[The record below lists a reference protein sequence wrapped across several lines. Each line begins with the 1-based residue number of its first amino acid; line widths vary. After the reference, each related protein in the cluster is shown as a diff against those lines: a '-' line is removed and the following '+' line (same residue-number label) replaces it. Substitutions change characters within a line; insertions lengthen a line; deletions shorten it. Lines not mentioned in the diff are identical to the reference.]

1 MIKKIIYFVGIV
13 GLAISSF
20 SVLAK
25 EYTGP
30 KFDLS
35 QVQPEFRIGY
45 LPDEPAA
52 ETLARNECMIPY
64 YEAALGVP
72 AKQFTFNDNAGAIEA
87 FLGGNL
93 DMIWFGSS
101 AYSSVEIEKPGWAAP
116 IMTRVQPTGDIGY
129 YSVMI
134 ARKDSDITS
143 VAEMDGKHFA
153 FGDPDSTSGTL
164 VPSVVLPEELGKPID
179 QHFGQV
185 SFSGSH
191 EATVL
196 GVLNGDYDAGVTW
209 VSGVGEWSE
218 GYTSGQLNTMVRK
231 GVLNMDDIVQIW
243 SSALIPNGPHTVPST
258 FPTGGSVA
266 LLGMQ
271 KWIHEND
278 KECSENHT
286 NGEVKGWI
294 PVDSS
299 FYDAIVAVKKAQLE
313 AAK

>member
-1 MIKKIIYFVGIV
+1 MKNKTILSVVAALSLNVSG
-13 GLAISSF
+13 AI
-20 SVLAK
+20 AM
-25 EYTGP
+25 EYKGP
-30 KFDLS
+30 TFDLS
-35 QVQPEFRIGY
+35 QVQPEFRVGY

-64 YEAALGVP
+64 YEAALNVP
-72 AKQFTFNDNAGAIEA
+72 VKQFTFNDNAGAIEA

-101 AYSSVEIEKPGWAAP
+101 AYSSVEIEKPGFAAP

-129 YSVMI
+129 YSIMI
-134 ARKDSDITS
+134 ALKESGIES
-143 VAEMDGKHFA
+143 VADMKGKHFA

-164 VPSVVLPEELGKPID
+164 VPSVVLPEELGMPIEN
-179 QHFGQV
+179 HFGEV

-209 VSGVGEWSE
+209 VSGVGEWDE
-218 GYTSGQLNTMVRK
+218 GYTSGQLNTMVKK

-243 SSALIPNGPHTVPST
+243 SSALIPNGPHTVPAT
-258 FPTGGSVA
+258 FPTGGSTA

-271 KWIHEND
+271 KWIHDND

-294 PVDSS
+294 SVDSS
-299 FYDAIVAVKKAQLE
+299 FYEAIVAVKKAQLE
-313 AAK
+313 SAK